1 MARYKREP
9 RFAAVTL
16 PRLSSKLL
24 NGLSRRSGN
33 ARTVARPFL
42 PPSAPRQV
50 ASSSQPCL
58 GGRLL
63 LRAKPLL
70 RREGRSASRASPSL
84 LRPALE
90 IHLGFAKDSRST
102 RSPPLRAEMNW
113 RGAGEELWSNL
124 RWHSSGRSRD
134 VEYGNSQMISQG
146 IAIHTIGS
154 TSTLWDRLTGN
165 GEELGN

>member
-1 MARYKREP
+1 MRAKRPEMRVRAAGATAGAELP
-9 RFAAVTL
+9 RVAPPPRISCINRGITDVFCRFRNKVYEIFNHIPRLVPSSDYEHISKMRGKCQSRLALRGGKTGLL

-33 ARTVARPFL
+33 ARTVARPIF
-42 PPSAPRQV
+42 PPSAPRQA

-58 GGRLL
+58 GGRLW

-90 IHLGFAKDSRST
+90 KTTESMR
-102 RSPPLRAEMNW
+102 N
-113 RGAGEELWSNL
+113 
-124 RWHSSGRSRD
+124 
-134 VEYGNSQMISQG
+134 
-146 IAIHTIGS
+146 
-154 TSTLWDRLTGN
+154 
-165 GEELGN
+165 